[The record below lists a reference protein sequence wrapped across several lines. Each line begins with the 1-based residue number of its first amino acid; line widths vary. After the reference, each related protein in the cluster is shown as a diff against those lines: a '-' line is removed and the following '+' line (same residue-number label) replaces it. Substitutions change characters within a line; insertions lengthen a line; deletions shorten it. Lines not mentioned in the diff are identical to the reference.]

1 MLETVKNPEQLEL
14 FKVLNQNQQNGVEQY
29 VKSENQRVVD
39 RVSRIKKI
47 IDLLEE
53 AGFEA
58 GVNFERKV
66 KIGTSTH
73 ERTFGW
79 GDDKFKAD
87 ITVNTVDGGL
97 YLIHKSFYGGK
108 LETKSSSISLEC
120 DKLMCSSI
128 TPQYRYYK
136 PSSLL
141 EKLNEYNNNQQWKFD
156 NYNKKKSLLNY
167 TLDKYT
173 KLFPN
178 ADVQTG
184 TGYQGRNTF
193 TTVLVS
199 FKGGSWVELKLG
211 FKQDEEYTLRK
222 FDAKLD
228 VLKGMD
234 LLNHFN
240 EQK

>member
-87 ITVNTVDGGL
+87 ITVNTVDGSVA
-97 YLIHKSFYGGK
+97 LIHKRFYDGQ
-108 LETKSSSISLEC
+108 LMTTTSSISIEGN
-120 DKLMCSSI
+120 KLMCCSI
-128 TPQYRYYK
+128 TPQYRFYK
-136 PSSLL
+136 SSSLL
-141 EKLNEYNNNQQWKFD
+141 EKLNDHNKNQQWKFD
-156 NYNKKKSLLNY
+156 NYNKKKSLLQY
-167 TLDKYT
+167 TLDKYA

-184 TGYQGRNTF
+184 TGYQGSSSF

-199 FKGGSWVELKLG
+199 FKGDSWVELKIG
-211 FKQDEEYTLRK
+211 FKKDEEYTLRK
-222 FDAKLD
+222 FDAKFD

>member
-47 IDLLEE
+47 IDLLEN
-53 AGFEA
+53 AGFEEDI
-58 GVNFERKV
+58 NFERKV
-66 KIGTSTH
+66 EIGTSTH

-108 LETKSSSISLEC
+108 LETRTSSISLEC